1 MLIELKLLTLIIV
14 ANGAPIIIG
23 DVLGMRGNC
32 PVDGGL
38 RLRDGH
44 ALFGPAKTWRGLVSA
59 FLFTVPC
66 TLLFGLPIW
75 AGVLISAGA
84 MLGDLLSSFIKR
96 RLAVAPSDQALGL
109 DQVPESLLPLLALQ
123 SSFELGAL
131 QIVALVLAFVVIE
144 LLLSRVLFKLH
155 LRNRPY

>member
-1 MLIELKLLTLIIV
+1 MLIELKLLALIII
-14 ANGAPIIIG
+14 ANGAPIIVG
-23 DVLGMRGNC
+23 DVLGMRWNG

-38 RLRDGH
+38 RLRDGR

-66 TLLFGLPIW
+66 TLVFGLPVW

-96 RLAVAPSDQALGL
+96 RLAVAPSNQALGL

-123 SSFELGAL
+123 SSFELSVL
-131 QIVALVLAFVVIE
+131 QIATLVLAFVVIE